1 VQDANP
7 LLLRVPARIE
17 AIFCCQFLAQFL
29 APLLEREIRTAM
41 RQAATADIPLY
52 PELRAC
58 ETPSAERILAVFND
72 ITRHELH
79 RNGQLV
85 QTFEPE
91 LNPLQQQILQLLGV
105 PATAYAA
112 SGPKLTDAEWG
123 AKSAPR
129 SAERQTDGLEYQKYL
144 SLREQANEDW
154 QRLARITEQV
164 AEQFMADVPHGGDL
178 DALKVTFISA
188 TQKTRDTMAQYRA
201 WLVKQ
206 QGDSS

>member
-1 VQDANP
+1 
-7 LLLRVPARIE
+7 
-17 AIFCCQFLAQFL
+17 
-29 APLLEREIRTAM
+29 
-41 RQAATADIPLY
+41 
-52 PELRAC
+52 
-58 ETPSAERILAVFND
+58 
-72 ITRHELH
+72 
-79 RNGQLV
+79 
-85 QTFEPE
+85 
-91 LNPLQQQILQLLGV
+91 
-105 PATAYAA
+105 
-112 SGPKLTDAEWG
+112 
-123 AKSAPR
+123 
-129 SAERQTDGLEYQKYL
+129 LEYQKYL

>member
-1 VQDANP
+1 MSSNCHTSLLTVLDTECRRLSSVLSLGIAQDGY
-7 LLLRVPARIE
+7 RY
-17 AIFCCQFLAQFL
+17 
-29 APLLEREIRTAM
+29 
-41 RQAATADIPLY
+41 AATGAARP
-52 PELRAC
+52 A
-58 ETPSAERILAVFND
+58 
-72 ITRHELH
+72 
-79 RNGQLV
+79 
-85 QTFEPE
+85 
-91 LNPLQQQILQLLGV
+91 LLPRRQPG
-105 PATAYAA
+105 A
-112 SGPKLTDAEWG
+112 SLIRRRGT
-123 AKSAPR
+123 
-129 SAERQTDGLEYQKYL
+129 TDGLEYQKYL